1 MKKVIVLSSITYAL
15 KAQELLKNNGIY
27 TKITRSKAV
36 KSVRGCGY
44 GIAVSDS
51 TYEKANSLL
60 VSAGIPIVGSTEE
73 K

>member
-15 KAQELLKNNGIY
+15 KAQELLKNNGVY
-27 TKITRSKAV
+27 TKITRSRSV

-44 GIAVSDS
+44 GIVVSDS
-51 TYEKANSLL
+51 LYEKAQYLL
-60 VSAGIPIVGSTEE
+60 ASSGISIVGSAEE

>member
-27 TKITRSKAV
+27 TKITRSRSV

-44 GIAVSDS
+44 GIAFEFDLA
-51 TYEKANSLL
+51 EKAKTLL
-60 VSAGIPIVGSTEE
+60 AENGIPIIGSIEE